1 MYQVIVN
8 PSARSG
14 RGRRNWERVKTIL
27 DGCGVDYDV
36 HFTSKHGDAANYA
49 KELYEACQAT
59 NTRLHLMILGGDGT
73 LNEVIQGLPSFENVC
88 ISCIPVGSSNDLA
101 RAIGISFTP
110 EEAVLHILNQPTTL
124 FMDVGVVHLENS
136 LVREG
141 NMTIPDRRFLVSSG
155 VGYDASIC
163 HEALESNIK
172 NFLNKLGLGKLSY
185 LAICLKQ
192 LIAMKPVTAELSLD
206 DDDTIIPIE
215 KLIFI
220 AAMNNLYEGGGFMFA
235 PEANN
240 HDGIMDIVFAANIS
254 KPRLLKILPT
264 ALKGEQFKYEG
275 THQYKAYKCSIRT
288 SRPLWIHTDGEV
300 ETKADFIEY
309 QTLKEAIRIIY

>member
-14 RGRRNWERVKTIL
+14 RGRRNWEKVKYVL
-27 DGCGVDYDV
+27 DDNGAEYDV
-36 HFTSKHGDAANYA
+36 HFTGKHGDAANYA

-59 NTRLHLMILGGDGT
+59 HTRLELMVLGGDGT
-73 LNEVIQGLPSFENVC
+73 LNEVIQGLPSFENVS

-101 RAIGISFTP
+101 RAIGISFTI
-110 EEAVLHILNQPTTL
+110 EEAVLHLLTKPTTL

-141 NMTIPDRRFLVSSG
+141 NMTIPDRKFLVSSG

-163 HEALESNIK
+163 HEALQSSVK
-172 NFLNKLGLGKLSY
+172 NFFNKLGLGKLSY

-192 LIAMKPVTAELSLD
+192 LISMKTVTAEISLD
-206 DDDTIIPIE
+206 DDDTIITIN

-220 AAMNNLYEGGGFMFA
+220 AAMNNLYEGGGLMFA
-235 PEANN
+235 PDANN
-240 HDGIMDIVFAANIS
+240 HDGILDIVIAANIS
-254 KPRLLKILPT
+254 KPRVLQILPST
-264 ALKGEQFKYEG
+264 IKGEQFKYNG
-275 THQYKAYKCSIRT
+275 TSHYKAYKCAIRT
-288 SRPLWIHTDGEV
+288 SLPLWTHTDGEV
-300 ETKADFIEY
+300 ETKADFIEFKS
-309 QTLKEAIRIIY
+309 LKEAIRIVY